1 MNGTVGI
8 GIGDKSIGAGA
19 PVLVQSMTTT
29 DTADVAATIAQIT
42 ALEAAGCEL
51 VRVAVPDAAAAKA
64 LREVKERVGVPIIAD
79 VHYRP
84 TVALAALEAG
94 ADKIR
99 INPGTIKDQKEVEGI
114 VSVAAEKGIPVRIGV
129 NSGSLHPRYRDSGSD
144 LAAALVNSAL
154 EYVRIFEDVG
164 FDRIVLS
171 VKSSSVVDT
180 VRAYRI
186 LARKTRYPLHIG
198 VTEAGTLISGTVKS
212 AVGLGL
218 LLFDGIGDTI
228 RVSLTAPPVQEVDV
242 AFKILRSLGLREP
255 GPELISCPT
264 CGRSKI
270 DLVPVAEAV
279 EGELARLTTPLKV
292 AVMGCEVNGPG
303 EAREADIGI
312 AWGNER
318 GLLFKKGKVVGKLS
332 AEELVPVLL
341 REMRKSDS

>member
-228 RVSLTAPPVQEVDV
+228 RVSLTAPPVQE
-242 AFKILRSLGLREP
+242 
-255 GPELISCPT
+255 
-264 CGRSKI
+264 
-270 DLVPVAEAV
+270 
-279 EGELARLTTPLKV
+279 
-292 AVMGCEVNGPG
+292 
-303 EAREADIGI
+303 
-312 AWGNER
+312 
-318 GLLFKKGKVVGKLS
+318 
-332 AEELVPVLL
+332 
-341 REMRKSDS
+341 